1 MDVRAVPSPDSRRAA
16 DILTMYRLAGKADG
30 VQALLRWLAR
40 RTGCWVGL
48 VDLAGGVQEASS
60 RRYDS
65 DVMALVA
72 DGLRV
77 MRERGLRTFV
87 VGESPGR
94 SGALLAVDIPGDQF
108 GSVQFGSVQPGS
120 VQPGPVLSGPVLSGL
135 VPSGLVLA
143 VVGPDPLGTP
153 APADAGPLLGVSW
166 SAKETERTRRRVEV
180 ADARGREAVLHLLMS
195 GNLTTAH
202 QIAGVL
208 APRLYDP
215 ARFHVVECG
224 VDRRAETIRICA
236 ELTGGRAWIVRCP
249 VYSDHVLVV
258 ASATP
263 VPAGARP
270 LEAALAAE
278 IEGCVVGAGDALALR
293 DTAVGYEQAFH
304 ALAVARG
311 RAERWARF
319 DAALGL
325 PVVVGRQGRVWAD
338 HLLGPLTGYAP
349 ARGTDPDSR
358 TLTDTVRSW
367 LAFSSAATR
376 YLKIHRNTLAS
387 RLRRVEALLG
397 LDLEL
402 VGDQAKLDLAL
413 RIGALPRVTDHGP
426 VGTAGLTPAED
437 AFEALLRLPAVRQW
451 ALTQLRP
458 VHEDAP
464 ALETTLRTWLR
475 NDTRLSTTAQALG
488 VSVTGARKRITRLE
502 QILRRSLLRV
512 PNARHDL
519 WLAVEVLDG
528 GSPDRNF

>member
-1 MDVRAVPSPDSRRAA
+1 VGVRAASSQDSRRAA
-16 DILTMYRLAGKADG
+16 DILTMHRLARKADG
-30 VQALLRWLAR
+30 VQALLKWLAR

-48 VDLAGGVQEASS
+48 VDPAGGVQAASP
-60 RRYDS
+60 REYDS
-65 DVMALVA
+65 DVMTLVA

-87 VGESPGR
+87 TGESAGR
-94 SGALLAVDIPGDQF
+94 SGALLAVDTPGD
-108 GSVQFGSVQPGS
+108 
-120 VQPGPVLSGPVLSGL
+120 LSGPVSSGQ
-135 VPSGLVLA
+135 VLA
-143 VVGPDPLGTP
+143 VVGPDPLGTA
-153 APADAGPLLGVSW
+153 APADAVPLLGVCW
-166 SAKETERTRRRVEV
+166 WARETERTRRRVEI

-263 VPAGARP
+263 VSADARP
-270 LEAALAAE
+270 LEAALVAE
-278 IEGCVVGAGDALALR
+278 IEGCVVGTGDALGLR

-311 RAERWARF
+311 RPERWARF
-319 DAALGL
+319 DAGLGL
-325 PVVVGRQGRVWAD
+325 PVVVGRQGRAWAD
-338 HLLGPLTGYAP
+338 HLLAPLTGHVP

-376 YLKIHRNTLAS
+376 HMKIHRNTLVS
-387 RLRRVEALLG
+387 RVRSVEVLLG
-397 LDLEL
+397 LDLKL

-413 RIGALPRVTDHGP
+413 RIGALPRVLDHGP
-426 VGTAGLTPAED
+426 AGAAGPAADGDAD
-437 AFEALLRLPAVRQW
+437 AFEALLRLPAVREW

-475 NDTRLSTTAQALG
+475 NDARLSATAQALG
-488 VSVTGARKRITRLE
+488 VSVTGARKRLMRLE
-502 QILRRSLLRV
+502 QVLRRSLLQA

-519 WLAVEVLDG
+519 WLAVEVLESG
-528 GSPDRNF
+528 RPDRNF

>member
-48 VDLAGGVQEASS
+48 VDLAGGVEEASS

-87 VGESPGR
+87 AGESPGR
-94 SGALLAVDIPGDQF
+94 SGALLAIDIPGDQSGAGQSGTVQS
-108 GSVQFGSVQPGS
+108 GS
-120 VQPGPVLSGPVLSGL
+120 

-143 VVGPDPLGTP
+143 VVGPDPLGTA

-224 VDRRAETIRICA
+224 VDRRTETIRICA

-258 ASATP
+258 ASANP
-263 VPAGARP
+263 VPADARP

-278 IEGCVVGAGDALALR
+278 IEGCVVGSGDALSLR

-325 PVVVGRQGRVWAD
+325 PVVAGRLGRAWAD
-338 HLLGPLTGYAP
+338 HLLGPLTGYVP
-349 ARGTDPDSR
+349 ARGTDPDGR

-387 RLRRVEALLG
+387 RLRRVEELLG

-426 VGTAGLTPAED
+426 VGTARPGGPAWLALPAPAED
-437 AFEALLRLPAVRQW
+437 PFEALLRLPAVRQW

-502 QILRRSLLRV
+502 QVLRRSLLRV

-519 WLAVEVLDG
+519 WLAVEVLEALDG
-528 GSPDRNF
+528 GRPDRNF